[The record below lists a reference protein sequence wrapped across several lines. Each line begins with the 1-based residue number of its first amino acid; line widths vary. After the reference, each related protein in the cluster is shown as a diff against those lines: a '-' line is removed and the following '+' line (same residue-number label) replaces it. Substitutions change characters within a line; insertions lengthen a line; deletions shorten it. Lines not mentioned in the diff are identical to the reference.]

1 MHLEG
6 PDVSKDIEGI
16 ARGEDPKAVVRD
28 AEINRCI
35 GLPIADRKN
44 LVEGMTLE
52 QIAKHPLA
60 GGQLRDYVFKL
71 ASRLDVRQA
80 YAEAMG
86 LPK

>member
-1 MHLEG
+1 M
-6 PDVSKDIEGI
+6 
-16 ARGEDPKAVVRD
+16 RD

-60 GGQLRDYVFKL
+60 GGHLSDYVFQ
-71 ASRLDVRQA
+71 AGQPSEVRKA
-80 YAEAMG
+80 YAAAMG
-86 LPK
+86 IAK